1 MLTEMNPPTP
11 TTVPLARVMI
21 LTPEVRTFV
30 LLSNSLRSC
39 GCQVTRAAS
48 LSPAIQILRATP
60 HDVLFLDLP
69 ADEDQVTWVPQL
81 LAQNYS
87 LRIVAVVDAG
97 NLDGAVKCLR
107 AGAQDCLPKPIS
119 PQQVRQMI
127 TGSAGPG
134 VGGEDQSS
142 ASTASCMR
150 LAMDSIRRAAQ
161 SDLPVM
167 LRGENGTGKTMVA
180 ECLHRNSRRAA
191 FPFVTVNCPSLSPEL
206 AASDLFGHRRG
217 AFTGAVSDQMGKVE
231 AAQGG
236 SLFLDELGDLPLSVQ
251 ARILRFLQD
260 QAYERLGETLTRYG
274 DVRVITAT
282 NRNLEELIANG
293 SFRPDLFYRL
303 SGIEVTIPP
312 LRERRSDIAILA
324 RQFLRSHCAAHG
336 RSVEFAPATLDALTA
351 YDWPGNVRELS
362 NEIQRAVVMT
372 SGSLIAPENL
382 SSRLSACASANV
394 YLGGEFTLQQI
405 ADEHV
410 TQVLMRHPR
419 VGHVAR
425 VLDIERSTLLTKRR
439 RLGVRPIRS
448 ARE

>member
-1 MLTEMNPPTP
+1 MLTAMTPSAPTP
-11 TTVPLARVMI
+11 VPHARVMV

-30 LLSNSLRSC
+30 LLSNSLRSF
-39 GCQVTRAAS
+39 GCQVTRAAT

-69 ADEDQVTWVPQL
+69 TPEDQVTWVPQL

-87 LRIVAVVDAG
+87 LRIVAVIESN

-107 AGAQDCLPKPIS
+107 AGAQDCLPKPIN

-127 TGSAGPG
+127 AQSADPANKNN
-134 VGGEDQSS
+134 DHTS

-217 AFTGAVSDQMGKVE
+217 AFTGAVSDQLGKVE

-260 QAYERLGETLTRYG
+260 QAYERLGETITRYG

-282 NRNLEELIANG
+282 NRNLEELIAQG

-312 LRERRSDIAILA
+312 LRERRSDIATLA
-324 RQFLRSHCAAHG
+324 RQFLWTHCAAHG
-336 RSVEFAPATLDALTA
+336 RSMDFSPATLDALTA

-372 SGSLIAPENL
+372 TGSVITPENL
-382 SSRLSACASANV
+382 SARLSACSSAQV
-394 YLGGEFTLQQI
+394 YLGGKFTLQQI

-410 TQVLMRHPR
+410 TKVLMRHPR

-448 ARE
+448 PRG